1 MYFEYTLRENPFLK
15 KAGFPTPFPQKLWVR
30 GGKKTAIYEFTQKT
44 VSKFYLYD
52 NGSNDIS
59 T

>member
-1 MYFEYTLRENPFLK
+1 MWFFLWENPFLK

-30 GGKKTAIYEFTQKT
+30 GGKKTAIYKFTQKA
-44 VSKFYLYD
+44 VLKLYLYD
-52 NGSNDIS
+52 NGSKNIL